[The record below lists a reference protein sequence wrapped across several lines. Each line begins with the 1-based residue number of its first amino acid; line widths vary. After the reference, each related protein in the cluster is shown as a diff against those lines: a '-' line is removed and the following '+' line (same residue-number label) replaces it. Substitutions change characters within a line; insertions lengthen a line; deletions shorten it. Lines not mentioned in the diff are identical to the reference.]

1 MENSKAIH
9 FPSHLP
15 AGLRQSPAILPADD
29 RGGGVR
35 CGSQGRA
42 RAADSCASELI

>member
-29 RGGGVR
+29 RGGGGCVVAP
-35 CGSQGRA
+35 RA
-42 RAADSCASELI
+42 VHGQQTHVLLN